1 MTIDKKENHYK
12 QTKAK
17 KDDIIVFVK
26 RIVQGEQ
33 RSHAEATILSLES
46 RLTHLMARRPSESDS
61 I

>member
-1 MTIDKKENHYK
+1 MTIDKKENRYK

-33 RSHAEATILSLES
+33 RSHAEAILSL
-46 RLTHLMARRPSESDS
+46 
-61 I
+61 